1 MIKMLVCDIDG
12 TIYNGIEFTE
22 NLINCIKKIK
32 KDGIKFVIATGRTFY
47 SANQV
52 IAPLEVDTPVIC
64 YQGATIHEPKSGKM
78 IFEKGLERDL
88 SLEILDFLRKK
99 DIYPNIYIN
108 DELYAEKE
116 TKYVRQYSDKQLIPY
131 RIIEDISTN
140 NFKTLNKILV
150 IDDDTKKI
158 EKLTEEVKQK
168 YGDKVYTAMSTPYFC
183 EICAKGISK
192 GNAVMYVAEMYGI
205 KKEEILSCGDQ
216 NNDIELLTCAGIGVA
231 MGNAT
236 DTLKGYADYITDTID
251 NDGVVK
257 AVEKFIYGAKEN
269 ARV

>member
-12 TIYNGIEFTE
+12 TIYNGEYFSE
-22 NLINCIKKIK
+22 NLLNCIKKLK

-64 YQGATIHEPKSGKM
+64 YQGATIHDAKTGKM
-78 IFEKGLERDL
+78 IFEKGLDREL
-88 SLEILDFLRKK
+88 SLDILDFLRRKG
-99 DIYPNIYIN
+99 IYPNIYIN

-116 TKYVRQYSDKQLIPY
+116 TKYVQQYSDKQLIPY
-131 RIIEDISTN
+131 RIIPDISTN
-140 NFKTLNKILV
+140 DFKTLNKILV
-150 IDDDTKKI
+150 IDDDTKLI
-158 EKLTEEVKQK
+158 ENLTAEIKQR
-168 YGDKVYTAMSTPYFC
+168 YGDRVYTAMSTPFFC
-183 EICAKGISK
+183 EICASGISK
-192 GNAVMYVAEMYGI
+192 GNAVMYVADMYGI
-205 KKEEILSCGDQ
+205 KKEEIMSCGDQ

-236 DTLKGYADYITDTID
+236 DVLKGYADYITDTID

-257 AVEKFIYGAKEN
+257 AVEKFIYGVKKN
-269 ARV
+269 AGV

>member
-12 TIYNGIEFTE
+12 TIYNGQTFTE
-22 NLINCIKKIK
+22 NLLNCIKKIK

-64 YQGATIHEPKSGKM
+64 YQGATIHDCKTGEM
-78 IFEKGLERDL
+78 IFEKGLDRDL
-88 SLEILDFLRKK
+88 SLDILDFLRKK

-116 TKYVRQYSDKQLIPY
+116 TKYVQNYSDKQLIPY
-131 RIIEDISTN
+131 RIIPDISKN
-140 NFKTLNKILV
+140 DFKTLNKILV
-150 IDDDTKKI
+150 IDDDTKLI
-158 EKLTEEVKQK
+158 EDLTAEVKQR

-183 EICAKGISK
+183 EICAAGISK
-192 GNAVMYVAEMYGI
+192 GTAVHYVADMYGI
-205 KKEEILSCGDQ
+205 KKEEIMSCGDQ
-216 NNDIELLTCAGIGVA
+216 NNDIELLTCAGVGVA

-236 DTLKGYADYITDTID
+236 DTLKSYADYITDTIE

-257 AVEKFIYGAKEN
+257 AVDKFIYGVN
-269 ARV
+269 